1 MKPMKEM
8 KNVGKGDDDMGILG
22 VLTIIFIVLKLLGVI
37 DWSWFLVF
45 APGIMQIAIIVLAV
59 IYKIKKEERR
69 FR

>member
-1 MKPMKEM
+1 MKEM